1 MEWNANSLCF
11 LSECLTNS
19 NRNSP
24 WEIEN
29 HPLLQIKWLEFIV
42 YISKWLKRV
51 AVEHDYESDMIPDVT
66 RYGYF
71 QVVHMTDQIFFK
83 LFFSPQ
89 KKCGFATCNRLKL
102 LNGATFVA
110 LSFIPGFQLLDENY
124 IVYQEMHL
132 VAPNCININFSRV
145 NLIERRMCHWKIFA
159 SKVKYKTNSYLPGPA
174 NCHPRAELAE
184 VVQSTLSEENFRQD
198 CYQSSS
204 SPASPEKQERHH
216 RHQYF
221 SRSSTWFHVIWT
233 KLSNSIYD
241 SLAL

>member
-1 MEWNANSLCF
+1 MRILFVFYQSV
-11 LSECLTNS
+11 
-19 NRNSP
+19 
-24 WEIEN
+24 
-29 HPLLQIKWLEFIV
+29 LQIQTGTLLE
-42 YISKWLKRV
+42 KLKIILCCRSSGWNLSFTFQ
-51 AVEHDYESDMIPDVT
+51 SDWKELPLNTITNQTWFLMWRDMDIFKSSIW
-66 RYGYF
+66 RIKYF
-71 QVVHMTDQIFFK
+71 SNY
-83 LFFSPQ
+83 FSRLK

-124 IVYQEMHL
+124 IIYQEMHL